1 MVFMKKNFVYA
12 LCLFSCLLVFFHL
25 NAQNAS
31 CPAPLNPVTSSIG
44 MNSALL
50 SWTDSS
56 NAALFHIQWR
66 PVTNPPVN
74 YNQANSQV
82 PFYHLS
88 GLQCHTHYEWRV
100 QAICASSNGM
110 SMVSPFTNLVTFTTL
125 PCSGTS
131 CPAPTGLHATNI
143 TASSAELSWLSTN
156 LSSVYN
162 LRYRSMLTASW
173 TTIHNVT
180 PPYTLGNLQC
190 HTTYEW
196 QVQSVCST
204 PVGNIS
210 SWSASHFFTTLA
222 CPVLCPAPGGLSVSN
237 ITSNSATLSWNA
249 VAGAVGYQVRYRPSN
264 TVNWTY
270 ATSIT
275 NMVTITGLHCHTTY
289 VWQVRTIC
297 TPTTSNAA
305 TSAFSSHHT
314 FTTLA
319 CPSLCQV
326 PAGLNASNIT
336 STSAVLSWNAT
347 NATAYH
353 VRYRKAG
360 NIGTTPGSGWTMLY
374 TTNTSV
380 TITGL
385 HPGSVYEWQVQS
397 VCMGSTNNT
406 IVLSGW
412 SALHTFS
419 TPLLLTAVPNPAHDY
434 AEICYFA
441 AEGASV
447 TIEVRDI
454 LGNLL
459 SRNEHEAENNTNSL
473 RLNTASWK
481 EGIYYIKLISSSGTQ
496 TLRLI
501 VKH

>member
-1 MVFMKKNFVYA
+1 MKKIFTYSI
-12 LCLFSCLLVFFHL
+12 CLFSFLLVFYQL
-25 NAQNAS
+25 NAQPTS
-31 CPAPLNPVTSSIG
+31 CPAPVNLVTSSIG
-44 MNSALL
+44 MNSAQL
-50 SWTDSS
+50 SWSAST
-56 NAALFHIQWR
+56 NAQIFHVQWR
-66 PVTNPPVN
+66 QITNPPVN
-74 YNQANSQV
+74 YNQAISQV
-82 PFYHLS
+82 PYYHLT
-88 GLQCHTHYEWRV
+88 GLLCHTQYEWRV
-100 QAICASSNGM
+100 QAVCASSNGM
-110 SMVSPFTNLVTFTTL
+110 SIVSPFTNPVTFTTL

-156 LSSVYN
+156 LTGVYN

-190 HTTYEW
+190 NMTYEW

-204 PVGNIS
+204 PVGSTVS

-222 CPVLCPAPGGLSVSN
+222 CPVLCPAPGGLNASN
-237 ITSNSATLSWNA
+237 ITSNSATLSWNG
-249 VAGAVGYQVRYRPSN
+249 VAGAVGYQVRYRPST

-270 ATSIT
+270 TTSIT
-275 NMVTITGLHCHTTY
+275 NTVIITGLLCHTSY
-289 VWQVRTIC
+289 VWQVRSIC
-297 TPTTSNAA
+297 TPTASNTA
-305 TSAFSSHHT
+305 TSAFSSPHT
-314 FTTLA
+314 FTTLP

-326 PAGLNASNIT
+326 PSGLNASNIT

-347 NATAYH
+347 NANAYH

-360 NIGTTPGSGWTMLY
+360 NVGTTPASGWTMLY

-397 VCMGSTNNT
+397 VCVGSTNNT
-406 IVLSGW
+406 MVLSGW

-419 TPLLLTAVPNPAHDY
+419 TPLLLTAVPNPASDFTDIH
-434 AEICYFA
+434 YFS
-441 AEGASV
+441 AEGTSV

-459 SRNEHEAENNTNSL
+459 SHKEQVADNNMNNL
-473 RLNTASWK
+473 RLNTAAWK
-481 EGIYYIKLISSSGTQ
+481 EGIYYLKLISSTGTQ